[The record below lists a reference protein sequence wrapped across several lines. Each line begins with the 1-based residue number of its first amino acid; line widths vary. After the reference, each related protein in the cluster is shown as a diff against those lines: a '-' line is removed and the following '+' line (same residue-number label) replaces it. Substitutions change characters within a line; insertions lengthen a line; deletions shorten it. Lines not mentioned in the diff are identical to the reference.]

1 MFLLVFW
8 STQNINKNAKI
19 LGQLLAQPLTL
30 FPMGDIIQVSNTDR
44 LKMANPMPILLLP
57 KFC

>member
-30 FPMGDIIQVSNTDR
+30 FPMGDIIQV
-44 LKMANPMPILLLP
+44 K
-57 KFC
+57 